1 MVEGFK
7 NMRVLFICTG
17 NICRSPMG
25 ELLFRT
31 YTQGTSLEVGS
42 AGTHSLAGHS
52 IDPSSK
58 ALMDAV
64 GIDSSQFRSTQLT
77 QDIAD
82 NSDLILCF
90 EPEQRHNIVVIA
102 PTALP
107 YTFTLTDFSNMCAYC
122 AQHNMITGVTIQERL
137 QSVIDQSMQIRPML
151 PPSATIPDPY
161 RKNFEAFRSAAR
173 ATNDAIRNILRS
185 ISYNTTPA
193 VQSVKE
199 TVQLGNPPHFHGD
212 VVHGDWPLP
221 DLSFDNAVAP
231 ADIVVKDNTE
241 VETANTKLIAPDDL
255 PDDVQ
260 SDESSDQD
268 EMPVVVEDTSIRD
281 KAAAAEKKSKK
292 RKIIIIASAAA
303 VAALLA
309 VGGTVAWHVTSVNAQ
324 RDAFS
329 SCKQSATRYAKVK
342 KRYDAAIQNANLLV
356 SVPSNQLSDSKT
368 ASTLKDA
375 LSNAYDFIPTTQC
388 VASLSTE
395 NLTRAAKQNN
405 KNAKAMEQSLTT
417 LTKASDALSKS
428 RNAKA
433 DSSVEAAKQSLKTT
447 LEQAKSLMDSSKDNV
462 SDEKTRTAL
471 QQAID
476 AANQVL
482 NGKSPSIN
490 ALSKAR
496 ESVENA
502 MKTVT
507 DSVAKHNA
515 DSKAYETPKDNS
527 NSNSN
532 NQTYYNPSIYAPAPK
547 QNAINNSNTGSSAGP
562 AGTGTGGN
570 NSGGNSGS
578 NNNSSSNGSG
588 NNSGGNG
595 ETKPTPTPTP
605 TPGPGPDPDPT
616 PTPDPDPTPT
626 PDPDPTPTPDP
637 DPTPTPDP
645 DPTPT
650 PDPDPTPTPDPG
662 NGGESTQTAE

>member
-1 MVEGFK
+1 
-7 NMRVLFICTG
+7 MRVLFICTG

-31 YTQGTSLEVGS
+31 YTQGTSLEIGS
-42 AGTHSLAGHS
+42 AGTHSLVGHG

-90 EPEQRHNIVVIA
+90 EPEQRHNIVIIA

-122 AQHNMITGVTIQERL
+122 AQHNMITGATIQERL

-161 RKNFEAFRSAAR
+161 RKNFEAFRSVAR
-173 ATNDAIRNILRS
+173 VTNDAIRNILRS
-185 ISYNTTPA
+185 ISYNTA
-193 VQSVKE
+193 SVVQSTEE
-199 TVQLGNPPHFHGD
+199 TVQLGNPPYFHGD

-221 DLSFDNAVAP
+221 DFSFDNAVAP
-231 ADIVVKDNTE
+231 ADIVVKDDTE
-241 VETANTKLIAPDDL
+241 VEAANTKLITPDDL
-255 PDDVQ
+255 PNDAQ
-260 SDESSDQD
+260 SDGNSGQD
-268 EMPVVVEDTSIRD
+268 EMPVIVEDTSIRD

-342 KRYDAAIQNANLLV
+342 KRYDAAIQNANLLA
-356 SVPSNQLSDSKT
+356 SVPSDQLSDSKS

-375 LSNAYDFIPTTQC
+375 LSNTYDFIPTTQC

-395 NLTRAAKQNN
+395 NLARAAKQNN

-417 LTKASDALSKS
+417 LTKASNAVSKS

-433 DSSVEAAKQSLKTT
+433 NSSVDAAKQALRTT

-496 ESVENA
+496 ESVKNA

-515 DSKAYETPKDNS
+515 DSKAYETPEDDS

-532 NQTYYNPSIYAPAPK
+532 NRVYYNPSIYAPAPK
-547 QNAINNSNTGSSAGP
+547 QDALTNTGGSSDSSSKSESV
-562 AGTGTGGN
+562 N
-570 NSGGNSGS
+570 SSGGNSGS
-578 NNNSSSNGSG
+578 DNKHESGSSSSGNGSG
-588 NNSGGNG
+588 NSG
-595 ETKPTPTPTP
+595 ETKPTPT
-605 TPGPGPDPDPT
+605 PT

-626 PDPDPTPTPDP
+626 PDPAPTPTPA
-637 DPTPTPDP
+637 
-645 DPTPT
+645 
-650 PDPDPTPTPDPG
+650 PG
-662 NGGESTQTAE
+662 SGGESTQAAE

>member
-31 YTQGTSLEVGS
+31 YTQGTSLEIGS
-42 AGTHSLAGHS
+42 AGTHSLVGHG

-58 ALMDAV
+58 ALMYAV

-292 RKIIIIASAAA
+292 RKIIIIASAVA

-356 SVPSNQLSDSKT
+356 SVPSDQLADSKT

-462 SDEKTRTAL
+462 SDEKTRTSL

-482 NGKSPSIN
+482 NGEGPSIN

-496 ESVENA
+496 ENVESA

-605 TPGPGPDPDPT
+605 TPGP
-616 PTPDPDPTPT
+616 
-626 PDPDPTPTPDP
+626 
-637 DPTPTPDP
+637 DP

>member
-292 RKIIIIASAAA
+292 RKIIIIASAAT

-356 SVPSNQLSDSKT
+356 SVPSDQLADSKT

-417 LTKASDALSKS
+417 LAKASDALSKS

-515 DSKAYETPKDNS
+515 DSKAYEIPKDNS

-605 TPGPGPDPDPT
+605 TPGPT
-616 PTPDPDPTPT
+616 PT
-626 PDPDPTPTPDP
+626 
-637 DPTPTPDP
+637 
-645 DPTPT
+645 
-650 PDPDPTPTPDPG
+650 PTPTPDPG

>member
-1 MVEGFK
+1 MPNAIYILFLAFFHISMVEGFK

-31 YTQGTSLEVGS
+31 YTQGTSLEIGS
-42 AGTHSLAGHS
+42 AGTHSLVGHS

-292 RKIIIIASAAA
+292 RKIIIIASAVA

-356 SVPSNQLSDSKT
+356 SVPSDQLADSKT

-462 SDEKTRTAL
+462 SDEKTRTSL

-482 NGKSPSIN
+482 NGEGPSIN

-496 ESVENA
+496 ENVESA

-547 QNAINNSNTGSSAGP
+547 QNVINNSNTGSSAGP
-562 AGTGTGGN
+562 AGTGTGGD

-605 TPGPGPDPDPT
+605 TPGPT
-616 PTPDPDPTPT
+616 
-626 PDPDPTPTPDP
+626 
-637 DPTPTPDP
+637 
-645 DPTPT
+645 PTPT

>member
-1 MVEGFK
+1 MH
-7 NMRVLFICTG
+7 VLFICTG

-42 AGTHSLAGHS
+42 AGTHSLVGHV

-77 QDIAD
+77 QNIA
-82 NSDLILCF
+82 NSADLILCF
-90 EPEQRHNIVVIA
+90 EPEQRHNVVIIA

-122 AQHNMITGVTIQERL
+122 AQHGMITGDTIQERL
-137 QSVIDQSMQIRPML
+137 QSVINQSMQARPML
-151 PPSATIPDPY
+151 PPAATIPDPY

-173 ATNDAIRNILRS
+173 ATDDAIRNILRS
-185 ISYNTTPA
+185 ISYDTASAAPNTGGTA
-193 VQSVKE
+193 
-199 TVQLGNPPHFHGD
+199 QLGNPSHFHGD

-221 DLSFDNAVAP
+221 DLSFDNAVPP
-231 ADIVVKDNTE
+231 ANIVVKDDTE
-241 VETANTKLIAPDDL
+241 VETANTTLITPDDISS
-255 PDDVQ
+255 DVQ
-260 SDESSDQD
+260 SRESDEHD
-268 EMPVVVEDTSIRD
+268 EMPVIVEDTSIHD
-281 KAAAAEKKSKK
+281 KAVAAEKKSKK
-292 RKIIIIASAAA
+292 RKVIIIASVAA

-309 VGGTVAWHVTSVNAQ
+309 VGGTVAWHVSSVNAQ
-324 RDAFS
+324 RSAFS
-329 SCKQSATRYAKVK
+329 SCKQSAARYAKVK

-356 SVPSNQLSDSKT
+356 DVPVDQLADGNT
-368 ASTLKDA
+368 ASTLKDV
-375 LSNAYDFIPTTQC
+375 LSNTYDFIPTTQC

-395 NLTRAAKQNN
+395 NLTQAAKQNN
-405 KNAKAMEQSLTT
+405 KNAKAMERSLAS
-417 LTKASDALSKS
+417 LAKASDAVSKS
-428 RNAKA
+428 RDAKA
-433 DSSVEAAKQSLKTT
+433 DSSVETAKQALHTT

-462 SDEKTRTAL
+462 ADEKTRTAL

-476 AANQVL
+476 EANQVL
-482 NGKSPSIN
+482 NGENPSIK

-496 ESVENA
+496 ENVENA
-502 MKTVT
+502 MKAVT

-532 NQTYYNPSIYAPAPK
+532 NRTYYNPSIYAPAPK

-605 TPGPGPDPDPT
+605 TPDPDPT

-626 PDPDPTPTPDP
+626 PDPNPTPTPDP

-645 DPTPT
+645 NPTPT

-662 NGGESTQTAE
+662 NGGEPTQTAE

>member
-1 MVEGFK
+1 
-7 NMRVLFICTG
+7 MRVLFICTG

-31 YTQGTSLEVGS
+31 YTQGTSLEIGS
-42 AGTHSLAGHS
+42 AGTHSLVGHG

-58 ALMDAV
+58 ALMYAV

-90 EPEQRHNIVVIA
+90 EPEQRHNIVIIA

-122 AQHNMITGVTIQERL
+122 AQHNMITGATIQERL

-193 VQSVKE
+193 VQSVEE

-221 DLSFDNAVAP
+221 DLSFDNAVEP
-231 ADIVVKDNTE
+231 ADIVVIDDTE
-241 VETANTKLIAPDDL
+241 VEAANTKLITPDAL
-255 PDDVQ
+255 PNDAQ
-260 SDESSDQD
+260 SDGNSSQD
-268 EMPVVVEDTSIRD
+268 EMPVIVEDTSIRD

-292 RKIIIIASAAA
+292 RKIIIIASAVA

-356 SVPSNQLSDSKT
+356 RVPSDQLADSKT

-375 LSNAYDFIPTTQC
+375 LSNTYDFIPTTQC

-405 KNAKAMEQSLTT
+405 KNAKAMEQSLIT
-417 LTKASDALSKS
+417 LTKASNAVSKS
-428 RNAKA
+428 RNTKA
-433 DSSVEAAKQSLKTT
+433 DSSVDAAKQALKTT

-462 SDEKTRTAL
+462 ADEKARTSL

-482 NGKSPSIN
+482 NGEGPSIN

-496 ESVENA
+496 ENVESA
-502 MKTVT
+502 MKAVT

-515 DSKAYETPKDNS
+515 DSKAYETAEDDSDSSSS
-527 NSNSN
+527 NRV
-532 NQTYYNPSIYAPAPK
+532 YYNPSIYAPAPK
-547 QNAINNSNTGSSAGP
+547 QNALTNTGISGDS
-562 AGTGTGGN
+562 N
-570 NSGGNSGS
+570 NKHESGS
-578 NNNSSSNGSG
+578 NSSGNGSG
-588 NNSGGNG
+588 NSG
-595 ETKPTPTPTP
+595 ETKPT
-605 TPGPGPDPDPT
+605 PT

-637 DPTPTPDP
+637 DPTPTPNP

-650 PDPDPTPTPDPG
+650 PDPDPTPTPNPDPTPTPDPG
-662 NGGESTQTAE
+662 SGGESTQTAE

>member
-31 YTQGTSLEVGS
+31 YTQGTSLEIGS
-42 AGTHSLAGHS
+42 AGTHSLVGHG

-58 ALMDAV
+58 ALMYAV

-90 EPEQRHNIVVIA
+90 EPEQRHNIVIIA

-122 AQHNMITGVTIQERL
+122 AQHNMITGATIQERL

-161 RKNFEAFRSAAR
+161 RKNFEAFRSVAR
-173 ATNDAIRNILRS
+173 VTNDAIRNILRS
-185 ISYNTTPA
+185 ISYNTASIAQGTE
-193 VQSVKE
+193 E
-199 TVQLGNPPHFHGD
+199 TVQLGSPSHFGD

-231 ADIVVKDNTE
+231 ADIVVKDDTE
-241 VETANTKLIAPDDL
+241 VETTNTKLIAPDDL

-292 RKIIIIASAAA
+292 RKIIIIASAAT

-375 LSNAYDFIPTTQC
+375 LSNTYDFIPTTQC

-433 DSSVEAAKQSLKTT
+433 DSSVEAAKQALKTT

-532 NQTYYNPSIYAPAPK
+532 NRTYYNPSIYAPAPK

-605 TPGPGPDPDPT
+605 TPDPDPTPTPDPAPT

-626 PDPDPTPTPDP
+626 PDPA
-637 DPTPTPDP
+637 
-645 DPTPT
+645 
-650 PDPDPTPTPDPG
+650 PTPTPDPG

>member
-1 MVEGFK
+1 
-7 NMRVLFICTG
+7 MRVLFICTG

-31 YTQGTSLEVGS
+31 YTQGTSLEIGS
-42 AGTHSLAGHS
+42 AGTHSLVGHG

-58 ALMDAV
+58 ALMYAV

-90 EPEQRHNIVVIA
+90 EPEQRHNIVIIA

-122 AQHNMITGVTIQERL
+122 AQHNMITGATIQERL

-161 RKNFEAFRSAAR
+161 RKNFEAFRSVAR
-173 ATNDAIRNILRS
+173 VTNDAIRNILRS
-185 ISYNTTPA
+185 ISYNTASIAQGTE
-193 VQSVKE
+193 E
-199 TVQLGNPPHFHGD
+199 TVQLGSPSHFGD

-231 ADIVVKDNTE
+231 ADIVVKDDTE
-241 VETANTKLIAPDDL
+241 VETTNTKLIAPDDL

-292 RKIIIIASAAA
+292 RKIIIIASAAT

-375 LSNAYDFIPTTQC
+375 LSNTYDFIPTTQC

-433 DSSVEAAKQSLKTT
+433 DSSVEAAKQALKTT

-532 NQTYYNPSIYAPAPK
+532 NRTYYNPSIYAPAPK

-605 TPGPGPDPDPT
+605 TPDPDPTPTPDPAPT

-626 PDPDPTPTPDP
+626 PDPA
-637 DPTPTPDP
+637 
-645 DPTPT
+645 
-650 PDPDPTPTPDPG
+650 PTPTPDPG

>member
-1 MVEGFK
+1 
-7 NMRVLFICTG
+7 MRVLFICTG

-292 RKIIIIASAAA
+292 RKIIIIASAAT

-356 SVPSNQLSDSKT
+356 SVPSDQLADSKT

-417 LTKASDALSKS
+417 LAKASDALSKS

-515 DSKAYETPKDNS
+515 DSKAYEIPKDNS

-605 TPGPGPDPDPT
+605 TPGPT
-616 PTPDPDPTPT
+616 PT
-626 PDPDPTPTPDP
+626 
-637 DPTPTPDP
+637 
-645 DPTPT
+645 PTPT

>member
-292 RKIIIIASAAA
+292 RKIIIIASAAT

-356 SVPSNQLSDSKT
+356 SVPSDQLADSKT

-417 LTKASDALSKS
+417 LAKASDALSKS

-515 DSKAYETPKDNS
+515 DSKAYEIPKDNS

-605 TPGPGPDPDPT
+605 TPGPT
-616 PTPDPDPTPT
+616 PT
-626 PDPDPTPTPDP
+626 
-637 DPTPTPDP
+637 PTPTPDP

>member
-1 MVEGFK
+1 MPNAIYILFLAFFRISMVEGFK

-31 YTQGTSLEVGS
+31 YTQGTSLEIGS
-42 AGTHSLAGHS
+42 AGTHSLVGHS

-292 RKIIIIASAAA
+292 RKIIIIASAVA

-356 SVPSNQLSDSKT
+356 SVPSDQLADSKT

-462 SDEKTRTAL
+462 SDEKTRTSL

-482 NGKSPSIN
+482 NGEGPSIN

-496 ESVENA
+496 ENVESA

-547 QNAINNSNTGSSAGP
+547 QNVINNSNTGSSAGP
-562 AGTGTGGN
+562 AGTGTGGD

-605 TPGPGPDPDPT
+605 TPGPT
-616 PTPDPDPTPT
+616 
-626 PDPDPTPTPDP
+626 
-637 DPTPTPDP
+637 
-645 DPTPT
+645 PTPT

>member
-31 YTQGTSLEVGS
+31 YTQGTSLEIGS
-42 AGTHSLAGHS
+42 AGTHSLVGHG

-58 ALMDAV
+58 ALMYAV

-90 EPEQRHNIVVIA
+90 EPEQRHNIVIIA

-122 AQHNMITGVTIQERL
+122 AQHNMITGATIQERL

-161 RKNFEAFRSAAR
+161 RKNFEAFRSVAR
-173 ATNDAIRNILRS
+173 VTNDAIRNILRS
-185 ISYNTTPA
+185 ISYNTASIAQGTE
-193 VQSVKE
+193 E
-199 TVQLGNPPHFHGD
+199 TVQLGSPSHFGD

-231 ADIVVKDNTE
+231 ADIVVKDDTE
-241 VETANTKLIAPDDL
+241 VETTNTKLIAPDDL

-292 RKIIIIASAAA
+292 RKIIIIASAAT

-375 LSNAYDFIPTTQC
+375 LSNTYDFIPTTQC

-433 DSSVEAAKQSLKTT
+433 DSSVEAAKQALKTT

-532 NQTYYNPSIYAPAPK
+532 NRTYYNPSIYAPAPK

-605 TPGPGPDPDPT
+605 TPDPDPTPTPDPAPT

-626 PDPDPTPTPDP
+626 PDPAPTPTPDP

-645 DPTPT
+645 A
-650 PDPDPTPTPDPG
+650 PTPTPDPG

>member
-1 MVEGFK
+1 
-7 NMRVLFICTG
+7 MRVLFICTG

-64 GIDSSQFRSTQLT
+64 GINSSQFRSTQLT

-292 RKIIIIASAAA
+292 RKIIIIASAAT

-309 VGGTVAWHVTSVNAQ
+309 VGGTVAWHVTSVNVQ

-356 SVPSNQLSDSKT
+356 SVPSDQLADSKT

-462 SDEKTRTAL
+462 SDEKTRTSL

-482 NGKSPSIN
+482 NGEGPSIN

-496 ESVENA
+496 ENVESA
-502 MKTVT
+502 MKAVT

-515 DSKAYETPKDNS
+515 DSKAYETAEDDSDSSSS
-527 NSNSN
+527 NRV
-532 NQTYYNPSIYAPAPK
+532 YYNPSIYAPALK
-547 QNAINNSNTGSSAGP
+547 QNALTNTGI
-562 AGTGTGGN
+562 
-570 NSGGNSGS
+570 SGD
-578 NNNSSSNGSG
+578 SSSKNESG
-588 NNSGGNG
+588 NNSGSSSGGNGNSNNKHESGSNSSGNGSGNSG
-595 ETKPTPTPTP
+595 ETKPT
-605 TPGPGPDPDPT
+605 PT

-626 PDPDPTPTPDP
+626 PDPDPTPTPN
-637 DPTPTPDP
+637 
-645 DPTPT
+645 
-650 PDPDPTPTPDPG
+650 PDPTPTPDPG
-662 NGGESTQTAE
+662 SGGESTQTAE

>member
-1 MVEGFK
+1 
-7 NMRVLFICTG
+7 MRVLFICTG

-292 RKIIIIASAAA
+292 RKIIIIASAAT

-356 SVPSNQLSDSKT
+356 SVPSDQLADSKT

-417 LTKASDALSKS
+417 LAKASDALSKS

-515 DSKAYETPKDNS
+515 DSKAYEIPKDNS

-605 TPGPGPDPDPT
+605 TPGPT
-616 PTPDPDPTPT
+616 PT
-626 PDPDPTPTPDP
+626 
-637 DPTPTPDP
+637 PTPTPDP

>member
-1 MVEGFK
+1 
-7 NMRVLFICTG
+7 MRVLFICTG

-64 GIDSSQFRSTQLT
+64 GINSSQFRSTQLT

-292 RKIIIIASAAA
+292 RKIIIIASAAT

-356 SVPSNQLSDSKT
+356 SVPSDQLADSKT

-462 SDEKTRTAL
+462 SDEKTRTSL

-482 NGKSPSIN
+482 NGEGPSIN

-496 ESVENA
+496 ENVESA
-502 MKTVT
+502 MKAVA

-515 DSKAYETPKDNS
+515 DSKAYETAEDDSDSSSS
-527 NSNSN
+527 NRV
-532 NQTYYNPSIYAPAPK
+532 YYNPSIYAPALK
-547 QNAINNSNTGSSAGP
+547 QNALTNTGI
-562 AGTGTGGN
+562 
-570 NSGGNSGS
+570 SGD
-578 NNNSSSNGSG
+578 SSSKNESG
-588 NNSGGNG
+588 NNSGSSSGGNGNSNNKHESGSNSSGNGSGNSG
-595 ETKPTPTPTP
+595 ETKPTPA
-605 TPGPGPDPDPT
+605 

-626 PDPDPTPTPDP
+626 PDPDPTPTPNP

-650 PDPDPTPTPDPG
+650 PNPDPTPTPDPG
-662 NGGESTQTAE
+662 SGGESTQTAE

>member
-1 MVEGFK
+1 
-7 NMRVLFICTG
+7 MRVLFTCTG

-42 AGTHSLAGHS
+42 AGTHSLVGHV

-77 QDIAD
+77 QNIA
-82 NSDLILCF
+82 NSADLILCF
-90 EPEQRHNIVVIA
+90 EPEQRHNVVIIA

-137 QSVIDQSMQIRPML
+137 QSVINQSMQARPML
-151 PPSATIPDPY
+151 PPAATIPDPY

-173 ATNDAIRNILRS
+173 ATDDAIRNILRS
-185 ISYNTTPA
+185 ISYDTASAAPNTGGTA
-193 VQSVKE
+193 
-199 TVQLGNPPHFHGD
+199 QLGNPSHFHGD

-221 DLSFDNAVAP
+221 DLSFDNAVPP
-231 ADIVVKDNTE
+231 ANIIVKDDTE
-241 VETANTKLIAPDDL
+241 VETANTTLITPDDISS
-255 PDDVQ
+255 DVQ
-260 SDESSDQD
+260 SRESDEHDK
-268 EMPVVVEDTSIRD
+268 MPVIVEDTSIHD
-281 KAAAAEKKSKK
+281 KAVAAEKKSKK
-292 RKIIIIASAAA
+292 RKVIIIASVAA

-309 VGGTVAWHVTSVNAQ
+309 VGGTVAWHVSSVNAQ
-324 RDAFS
+324 RSAFS
-329 SCKQSATRYAKVK
+329 SCKQSAARYAKVK

-356 SVPSNQLSDSKT
+356 DVPVDQLADGNT
-368 ASTLKDA
+368 ASTLKDM
-375 LSNAYDFIPTTQC
+375 LSNTYDFIPTTQC

-395 NLTRAAKQNN
+395 NLTQAAKQNN
-405 KNAKAMEQSLTT
+405 KNAKAMERSLAS
-417 LTKASDALSKS
+417 LAKASDAVSKS
-428 RNAKA
+428 RDAKA
-433 DSSVEAAKQSLKTT
+433 DSSVETAKQALHTT

-462 SDEKTRTAL
+462 ADEKTRTTL

-476 AANQVL
+476 EANQVL
-482 NGKSPSIN
+482 NGENPSIK

-496 ESVENA
+496 ENVENA
-502 MKTVT
+502 MKAVT

-532 NQTYYNPSIYAPAPK
+532 NRTYYNPSIYAPAPK

-605 TPGPGPDPDPT
+605 TP
-616 PTPDPDPTPT
+616 
-626 PDPDPTPTPDP
+626 
-637 DPTPTPDP
+637 DP

-662 NGGESTQTAE
+662 NGGEPTQTAE

>member
-626 PDPDPTPTPDP
+626 PDP
-637 DPTPTPDP
+637 
-645 DPTPT
+645 
-650 PDPDPTPTPDPG
+650 G

>member
-1 MVEGFK
+1 
-7 NMRVLFICTG
+7 MRVLFICTG

-31 YTQGTSLEVGS
+31 YTQGTSLEIGS
-42 AGTHSLAGHS
+42 AGTHSLVGHG

-58 ALMDAV
+58 ALMYAV

-90 EPEQRHNIVVIA
+90 EPEQRHNIVIIA
-102 PTALP
+102 LTALP

-122 AQHNMITGVTIQERL
+122 AQHNMITGATIQERL

-161 RKNFEAFRSAAR
+161 RKNFEAFRSVAR
-173 ATNDAIRNILRS
+173 VTNDAIRNILRS
-185 ISYNTTPA
+185 ISYNTASIAQGTE
-193 VQSVKE
+193 E
-199 TVQLGNPPHFHGD
+199 TVQLGSPSHFGD

-231 ADIVVKDNTE
+231 ADIVVKDDTE
-241 VETANTKLIAPDDL
+241 VETTNTKLIAPDDL

-292 RKIIIIASAAA
+292 RKIIIIASAAT

-375 LSNAYDFIPTTQC
+375 LSNTYDFIPTTQC

-482 NGKSPSIN
+482 NGEGPSIN

-496 ESVENA
+496 ENVESA

-605 TPGPGPDPDPT
+605 TPGPTPT
-616 PTPDPDPTPT
+616 PTPG
-626 PDPDPTPTPDP
+626 
-637 DPTPTPDP
+637 P

>member
-1 MVEGFK
+1 
-7 NMRVLFICTG
+7 MRVLFICTG

-31 YTQGTSLEVGS
+31 YTQGTSLKVGS
-42 AGTHSLAGHS
+42 AGTHSLVGHA
-52 IDPSSK
+52 IDPSSN
-58 ALMDAV
+58 ALMESV
-64 GIDSSQFRSTQLT
+64 GIDASQFRSTQLT
-77 QDIAD
+77 QSIA
-82 NSDLILCF
+82 NNADLILCF
-90 EPEQRHNIVVIA
+90 EPEQRHNVVIIA

-137 QSVIDQSMQIRPML
+137 QSVINQSMQARPML
-151 PPSATIPDPY
+151 PPAATIPDPY
-161 RKNFEAFRSAAR
+161 RRNFEAFRSAAR

-185 ISYNTTPA
+185 ISYNTASAASNTG
-193 VQSVKE
+193 E
-199 TVQLGNPPHFHGD
+199 TAQLENPPHFHGD

-221 DLSFDNAVAP
+221 DLSFDNAVPP
-231 ADIVVKDNTE
+231 ANIVIKD
-241 VETANTKLIAPDDL
+241 ETANTTLITPDGVSN
-255 PDDVQ
+255 DVQ
-260 SDESSDQD
+260 SRESDEQD
-268 EMPVVVEDTSIRD
+268 EIPVIVEDTSIHD
-281 KAAAAEKKSKK
+281 KAVAAEKKSKK
-292 RKIIIIASAAA
+292 RKVIIIASVAA

-309 VGGTVAWHVTSVNAQ
+309 VGGTVAWHISSVNAQ
-324 RDAFS
+324 RSAFS

-356 SVPSNQLSDSKT
+356 DVPADQLADGNT

-375 LSNAYDFIPTTQC
+375 LSNTYDFIPTTQC

-405 KNAKAMEQSLTT
+405 KNAKAMERSLVS
-417 LTKASDALSKS
+417 LTKAADAVSKS
-428 RNAKA
+428 RDAKA
-433 DSSVEAAKQSLKTT
+433 DSSVETAKQALQTT

-462 SDEKTRTAL
+462 ADEKTRTAL

-482 NGKSPSIN
+482 NGENPSIK

-496 ESVENA
+496 ENVENA
-502 MKTVT
+502 MKAVT

-532 NQTYYNPSIYAPAPK
+532 NRTYYNPSIYAPAPK
-547 QNAINNSNTGSSAGP
+547 QNAINNSS
-562 AGTGTGGN
+562 TGGN
-570 NSGGNSGS
+570 
-578 NNNSSSNGSG
+578 SSS
-588 NNSGGNG
+588 GNG
-595 ETKPTPTPTP
+595 EK
-605 TPGPGPDPDPT
+605 PT

-637 DPTPTPDP
+637 DPTPTPV
-645 DPTPT
+645 
-650 PDPDPTPTPDPG
+650 PG
-662 NGGESTQTAE
+662 NGGESTQAAE

>member
-1 MVEGFK
+1 
-7 NMRVLFICTG
+7 MRVLFICTG

-58 ALMDAV
+58 ALLDAV

-122 AQHNMITGVTIQERL
+122 AQHNMITGATIQERL

-161 RKNFEAFRSAAR
+161 RKNFEAFRSAAC

-185 ISYNTTPA
+185 ISYNTA
-193 VQSVKE
+193 SNAQSAEE
-199 TVQLGNPPHFHGD
+199 TVQLGDSSHFGD

-221 DLSFDNAVAP
+221 DFSFDNAVAP
-231 ADIVVKDNTE
+231 ADIVIKDDTE
-241 VETANTKLIAPDDL
+241 VKAANTKLITPDTL
-255 PDDVQ
+255 PDNVQ
-260 SDESSDQD
+260 SDGSSGQN
-268 EMPVVVEDTSIRD
+268 EMPVIVEDTSIRD
-281 KAAAAEKKSKK
+281 KAVAAEKKSKK

-375 LSNAYDFIPTTQC
+375 LSNTYDFIPTTQC

-417 LTKASDALSKS
+417 LTKASNAVSKS

-433 DSSVEAAKQSLKTT
+433 DSSVDAAKQALRTT

-462 SDEKTRTAL
+462 ADEKTRTAL

-482 NGKSPSIN
+482 SGDDPSIN
-490 ALSKAR
+490 TLSKAR
-496 ESVENA
+496 ENVENA
-502 MKTVT
+502 MKAVT

-515 DSKAYETPKDNS
+515 DSKAYETPEDDSDSSSS
-527 NSNSN
+527 NRV
-532 NQTYYNPSIYAPAPK
+532 YYNPSIYAPAPK
-547 QNAINNSNTGSSAGP
+547 QNAINSNTGGNGGS
-562 AGTGTGGN
+562 AGTGSGGN
-570 NSGGNSGS
+570 NSGGNGGS
-578 NNNSSSNGSG
+578 NNSSSSNGSG
-588 NNSGGNG
+588 NSSGGSG
-595 ETKPTPTPTP
+595 ETKPTPT
-605 TPGPGPDPDPT
+605 PT

-650 PDPDPTPTPDPG
+650 PDPDPDPTPTPDPDPTPTPDPG

>member
-292 RKIIIIASAAA
+292 RKIIIIASAAT

-356 SVPSNQLSDSKT
+356 SVPSDQLADSKT

-417 LTKASDALSKS
+417 LAKASDALSKS

-515 DSKAYETPKDNS
+515 DSKAYEIPKDNS

-605 TPGPGPDPDPT
+605 TPGPT
-616 PTPDPDPTPT
+616 PT
-626 PDPDPTPTPDP
+626 PTPTPDP

>member
-31 YTQGTSLEVGS
+31 YTQGTSLEIGS
-42 AGTHSLAGHS
+42 AGTHSLVGHG

-58 ALMDAV
+58 ALMYAV

-281 KAAAAEKKSKK
+281 KATAAEKKSKK
-292 RKIIIIASAAA
+292 RKIIIIASAVA

-356 SVPSNQLSDSKT
+356 SVPSDQLADSKT

-462 SDEKTRTAL
+462 SDEKTRTSL

-482 NGKSPSIN
+482 NGEGPSIN

-496 ESVENA
+496 ENVESA

-605 TPGPGPDPDPT
+605 TPGP
-616 PTPDPDPTPT
+616 
-626 PDPDPTPTPDP
+626 
-637 DPTPTPDP
+637 DP

>member
-1 MVEGFK
+1 
-7 NMRVLFICTG
+7 MRVLFICTG

-31 YTQGTSLEVGS
+31 YTQGTSLEIGS
-42 AGTHSLAGHS
+42 AGTHSLVGHG

-58 ALMDAV
+58 ALMYAV

-231 ADIVVKDNTE
+231 ADIGVKDNTE

-292 RKIIIIASAAA
+292 RKIIIIASA
-303 VAALLA
+303 
-309 VGGTVAWHVTSVNAQ
+309 
-324 RDAFS
+324 
-329 SCKQSATRYAKVK
+329 
-342 KRYDAAIQNANLLV
+342 IQNANLLV
-356 SVPSNQLSDSKT
+356 SVPSDQLADSKT

-462 SDEKTRTAL
+462 SDEKTRTSL

-482 NGKSPSIN
+482 NGEGPSIN

-496 ESVENA
+496 ENVESA

-605 TPGPGPDPDPT
+605 TPGPTPT
-616 PTPDPDPTPT
+616 PTPG
-626 PDPDPTPTPDP
+626 
-637 DPTPTPDP
+637 PDP

>member
-1 MVEGFK
+1 MGVITAYRQTLFLDLKREMPRQCHLFSDHTSQFGTQRRIRDPHILDHRAFDVEKLVEYAAHQALFGCVFSWSLNILPKKRSSLTPTTVQQRTTTHENNTRAIYILFLAYFRISMVEGFK

-64 GIDSSQFRSTQLT
+64 GINSSQFRSTQLT

-292 RKIIIIASAAA
+292 RKIIIIASAAT

-356 SVPSNQLSDSKT
+356 SVPTS
-368 ASTLKDA
+368 
-375 LSNAYDFIPTTQC
+375 
-388 VASLSTE
+388 
-395 NLTRAAKQNN
+395 
-405 KNAKAMEQSLTT
+405 
-417 LTKASDALSKS
+417 S
-428 RNAKA
+428 R
-433 DSSVEAAKQSLKTT
+433 
-447 LEQAKSLMDSSKDNV
+447 
-462 SDEKTRTAL
+462 
-471 QQAID
+471 I
-476 AANQVL
+476 
-482 NGKSPSIN
+482 
-490 ALSKAR
+490 AR
-496 ESVENA
+496 
-502 MKTVT
+502 
-507 DSVAKHNA
+507 
-515 DSKAYETPKDNS
+515 P
-527 NSNSN
+527 
-532 NQTYYNPSIYAPAPK
+532 PAR
-547 QNAINNSNTGSSAGP
+547 
-562 AGTGTGGN
+562 
-570 NSGGNSGS
+570 
-578 NNNSSSNGSG
+578 
-588 NNSGGNG
+588 
-595 ETKPTPTPTP
+595 
-605 TPGPGPDPDPT
+605 
-616 PTPDPDPTPT
+616 
-626 PDPDPTPTPDP
+626 
-637 DPTPTPDP
+637 
-645 DPTPT
+645 
-650 PDPDPTPTPDPG
+650 
-662 NGGESTQTAE
+662 

>member
-31 YTQGTSLEVGS
+31 YTQGTSLEIGS
-42 AGTHSLAGHS
+42 AGTHSLVGHG

-58 ALMDAV
+58 ALMYAV

-90 EPEQRHNIVVIA
+90 EPEQRHNIVIIA

-122 AQHNMITGVTIQERL
+122 AQHNMITGATIQERL

-161 RKNFEAFRSAAR
+161 RKNFEAFRSVAR
-173 ATNDAIRNILRS
+173 VTNDAIRNILRS
-185 ISYNTTPA
+185 ISYNTVSIAQGTE
-193 VQSVKE
+193 E
-199 TVQLGNPPHFHGD
+199 TVQLGSPSHFGD

-231 ADIVVKDNTE
+231 ADIVVKDDTE
-241 VETANTKLIAPDDL
+241 VETTNTKLIAPDDL

-292 RKIIIIASAAA
+292 RKIIIIASAAT

-375 LSNAYDFIPTTQC
+375 LSNTYDFIPTTQC

-482 NGKSPSIN
+482 NGEGPSIN

-496 ESVENA
+496 ENVESA

-605 TPGPGPDPDPT
+605 TPGPTPTPTPGPTPTPTPGPDPT
-616 PTPDPDPTPT
+616 PTPGPT
-626 PDPDPTPTPDP
+626 
-637 DPTPTPDP
+637 PTPTPDP

>member
-292 RKIIIIASAAA
+292 RKIIIIASAAT

-356 SVPSNQLSDSKT
+356 SVPSDQLADSKT

-417 LTKASDALSKS
+417 LAKASDALSKS

-515 DSKAYETPKDNS
+515 DSKAYEIPKDNS

-605 TPGPGPDPDPT
+605 TPGPT
-616 PTPDPDPTPT
+616 PT
-626 PDPDPTPTPDP
+626 
-637 DPTPTPDP
+637 
-645 DPTPT
+645 PTPT

>member
-1 MVEGFK
+1 
-7 NMRVLFICTG
+7 MRVLFICTG

-42 AGTHSLAGHS
+42 AGTHSLVGHV

-77 QDIAD
+77 QNIA
-82 NSDLILCF
+82 NNADLILCF
-90 EPEQRHNIVVIA
+90 EPEQRHDTVIIA

-137 QSVIDQSMQIRPML
+137 QSVINQSMQARPML
-151 PPSATIPDPY
+151 PPAATIPDPY
-161 RKNFEAFRSAAR
+161 RRNFEAFRSAAR

-185 ISYNTTPA
+185 ISYNTASAASNTG
-193 VQSVKE
+193 E
-199 TVQLGNPPHFHGD
+199 TAQLENPPHFHGD

-221 DLSFDNAVAP
+221 DLSFDNAVPP
-231 ADIVVKDNTE
+231 ANIVIKDDTE
-241 VETANTKLIAPDDL
+241 VETANTTLITPDGVSN
-255 PDDVQ
+255 DVQ
-260 SDESSDQD
+260 SRESDKQD
-268 EMPVVVEDTSIRD
+268 EIPIIVEDTSIHD
-281 KAAAAEKKSKK
+281 KAVAAEKKSKK
-292 RKIIIIASAAA
+292 RKVIIIASVAA

-309 VGGTVAWHVTSVNAQ
+309 VGGTVAWHVSSVNAQ
-324 RDAFS
+324 RSAFS

-356 SVPSNQLSDSKT
+356 DVPADQLADGNT

-375 LSNAYDFIPTTQC
+375 LSNTYDFIPTTQC

-405 KNAKAMEQSLTT
+405 KNAKAMERSLVS
-417 LTKASDALSKS
+417 LTKAADAVSKS
-428 RNAKA
+428 RDAKA
-433 DSSVEAAKQSLKTT
+433 DSSVETAKQALQTT

-462 SDEKTRTAL
+462 ADEKTRTAL

-482 NGKSPSIN
+482 NGENPSIK

-496 ESVENA
+496 ENVENA
-502 MKTVT
+502 MKAVT

-532 NQTYYNPSIYAPAPK
+532 NRTYYNPSIYAPAPK

-605 TPGPGPDPDPT
+605 TPDPDPT

-626 PDPDPTPTPDP
+626 PDPNPTPTPDP

-645 DPTPT
+645 NPTPP
-650 PDPDPTPTPDPG
+650 PDPDATPTPDPG
-662 NGGESTQTAE
+662 NGGEPTQTAE

>member
-31 YTQGTSLEVGS
+31 YTQGTSLEIGS
-42 AGTHSLAGHS
+42 AGTHSLVGHG

-58 ALMDAV
+58 ALMYAV

-268 EMPVVVEDTSIRD
+268 EIPVVVEDTSIRD

-292 RKIIIIASAAA
+292 RKIIIIASAVA

-356 SVPSNQLSDSKT
+356 SVPSDQLADSKT

-462 SDEKTRTAL
+462 SDEKTRTSL

-482 NGKSPSIN
+482 NGEGPSIN

-496 ESVENA
+496 ENVESA

-605 TPGPGPDPDPT
+605 TPGP
-616 PTPDPDPTPT
+616 
-626 PDPDPTPTPDP
+626 
-637 DPTPTPDP
+637 DP

>member
-1 MVEGFK
+1 MPNAIYILFLAFFHISMVEGFK

-31 YTQGTSLEVGS
+31 YTQGTSLEIGS
-42 AGTHSLAGHS
+42 AGTHSLVGHS

-292 RKIIIIASAAA
+292 RKIIIIASAVA

-356 SVPSNQLSDSKT
+356 SVPSDQLADSKT

-462 SDEKTRTAL
+462 SDEKTRTSL

-482 NGKSPSIN
+482 NGEGPSIN

-496 ESVENA
+496 ENVESA

-547 QNAINNSNTGSSAGP
+547 QNVINNSNTGSSAGP
-562 AGTGTGGN
+562 AGTGTGGD

-605 TPGPGPDPDPT
+605 TPGPTPT
-616 PTPDPDPTPT
+616 PTPGPT
-626 PDPDPTPTPDP
+626 
-637 DPTPTPDP
+637 
-645 DPTPT
+645 PTPT

>member
-31 YTQGTSLEVGS
+31 YTQGTSLEIGS
-42 AGTHSLAGHS
+42 AGTHSLVGHG

-58 ALMDAV
+58 ALMYAV

-193 VQSVKE
+193 VQSDKE

-292 RKIIIIASAAA
+292 RKIIIASAVA

-356 SVPSNQLSDSKT
+356 SVPSDQLADSKT

-462 SDEKTRTAL
+462 SDEKTRTSL

-482 NGKSPSIN
+482 NGEGPSIN

-496 ESVENA
+496 ENVESA

-605 TPGPGPDPDPT
+605 TPGPDPDPTPTPGPDPDPT
-616 PTPDPDPTPT
+616 PTPG
-626 PDPDPTPTPDP
+626 
-637 DPTPTPDP
+637 PDP

>member
-1 MVEGFK
+1 MSNTQPYTV
-7 NMRVLFICTG
+7 MTVCTG

-64 GIDSSQFRSTQLT
+64 GINSSQFRSTQLT

-241 VETANTKLIAPDDL
+241 VETAKYEVDRSGRP
-255 PDDVQ
+255 
-260 SDESSDQD
+260 
-268 EMPVVVEDTSIRD
+268 
-281 KAAAAEKKSKK
+281 
-292 RKIIIIASAAA
+292 
-303 VAALLA
+303 
-309 VGGTVAWHVTSVNAQ
+309 
-324 RDAFS
+324 
-329 SCKQSATRYAKVK
+329 
-342 KRYDAAIQNANLLV
+342 
-356 SVPSNQLSDSKT
+356 
-368 ASTLKDA
+368 
-375 LSNAYDFIPTTQC
+375 
-388 VASLSTE
+388 
-395 NLTRAAKQNN
+395 
-405 KNAKAMEQSLTT
+405 
-417 LTKASDALSKS
+417 
-428 RNAKA
+428 
-433 DSSVEAAKQSLKTT
+433 
-447 LEQAKSLMDSSKDNV
+447 
-462 SDEKTRTAL
+462 
-471 QQAID
+471 
-476 AANQVL
+476 
-482 NGKSPSIN
+482 
-490 ALSKAR
+490 AR
-496 ESVENA
+496 
-502 MKTVT
+502 
-507 DSVAKHNA
+507 
-515 DSKAYETPKDNS
+515 
-527 NSNSN
+527 
-532 NQTYYNPSIYAPAPK
+532 
-547 QNAINNSNTGSSAGP
+547 
-562 AGTGTGGN
+562 
-570 NSGGNSGS
+570 
-578 NNNSSSNGSG
+578 
-588 NNSGGNG
+588 
-595 ETKPTPTPTP
+595 
-605 TPGPGPDPDPT
+605 
-616 PTPDPDPTPT
+616 
-626 PDPDPTPTPDP
+626 
-637 DPTPTPDP
+637 
-645 DPTPT
+645 
-650 PDPDPTPTPDPG
+650 
-662 NGGESTQTAE
+662 

>member
-1 MVEGFK
+1 
-7 NMRVLFICTG
+7 MRVLFICTG

-42 AGTHSLAGHS
+42 AGTHSLVGHG

-122 AQHNMITGVTIQERL
+122 AQHNMITGTTIQERL

-193 VQSVKE
+193 VQSVEE
-199 TVQLGNPPHFHGD
+199 TVQLGNPSHFGD
-212 VVHGDWPLP
+212 MVHGDWPLP

-231 ADIVVKDNTE
+231 ADIVVKDHTE
-241 VETANTKLIAPDDL
+241 IEATNTKLIAPDDL

-260 SDESSDQD
+260 SDGNSDQD
-268 EMPVVVEDTSIRD
+268 EMPVIAEDTSIRD

-292 RKIIIIASAAA
+292 RKIIIIASTAA

-324 RDAFS
+324 REAFS

-375 LSNAYDFIPTTQC
+375 LSNTYDFIPTTQC

-433 DSSVEAAKQSLKTT
+433 DSSVEAAKQALKTT

-532 NQTYYNPSIYAPAPK
+532 NRTYYNPSIYAPAPK
-547 QNAINNSNTGSSAGP
+547 QNAINNSNAGGSAGV
-562 AGTGTGGN
+562 AGTGSGN
-570 NSGGNSGS
+570 TSSGGNSGS
-578 NNNSSSNGSG
+578 NNSSSSNGSS
-588 NNSGGNG
+588 NSSGGSG

-605 TPGPGPDPDPT
+605 TPDPDPT

-662 NGGESTQTAE
+662 SGGESTQTAE

>member
-1 MVEGFK
+1 
-7 NMRVLFICTG
+7 MRVLFICTG

-31 YTQGTSLEVGS
+31 YTQGTSLKVGS
-42 AGTHSLAGHS
+42 AGTHSLVGHA
-52 IDPSSK
+52 IDPSSN
-58 ALMDAV
+58 ALMESV
-64 GIDSSQFRSTQLT
+64 GIDASQFRSTQLT
-77 QDIAD
+77 QSIA
-82 NSDLILCF
+82 NNADLILCF
-90 EPEQRHNIVVIA
+90 EPEQRHNVVIIA

-137 QSVIDQSMQIRPML
+137 QSVINQSMQARPML
-151 PPSATIPDPY
+151 PPAATIPDPY
-161 RKNFEAFRSAAR
+161 RRNFEAFRSAAR
-173 ATNDAIRNILRS
+173 AANDAIRNILRS
-185 ISYNTTPA
+185 ISYNTASAASNTG
-193 VQSVKE
+193 E
-199 TVQLGNPPHFHGD
+199 TAQLENPPHFHGD

-221 DLSFDNAVAP
+221 DLSFDNAVPP
-231 ADIVVKDNTE
+231 ANIVIKDDTE
-241 VETANTKLIAPDDL
+241 VETANTTLITPDGVSN
-255 PDDVQ
+255 DVQ
-260 SDESSDQD
+260 SRESDEQD
-268 EMPVVVEDTSIRD
+268 EIPVIVEDTSIHD
-281 KAAAAEKKSKK
+281 KAVAAEKKSKK
-292 RKIIIIASAAA
+292 RKVIIIASVAA

-309 VGGTVAWHVTSVNAQ
+309 VGGTVAWHISSVNAQ
-324 RDAFS
+324 RSAFS

-356 SVPSNQLSDSKT
+356 DVPADQLADGNT

-375 LSNAYDFIPTTQC
+375 LSNTYDFIPTTQC

-405 KNAKAMEQSLTT
+405 KNAKAMERSLVS
-417 LTKASDALSKS
+417 LTKAADAVSKS
-428 RNAKA
+428 RDAKA
-433 DSSVEAAKQSLKTT
+433 DSSVETAKQALQTT

-462 SDEKTRTAL
+462 ADEKTRTAL

-482 NGKSPSIN
+482 NGENPSIK

-496 ESVENA
+496 ENVENA
-502 MKTVT
+502 MKAVT

-532 NQTYYNPSIYAPAPK
+532 NRTYYNPSIYAPAPK
-547 QNAINNSNTGSSAGP
+547 QNAINNSSTGSSAGP

-605 TPGPGPDPDPT
+605 TPDPDPT

-626 PDPDPTPTPDP
+626 PDPNPTPTPDP

-645 DPTPT
+645 NPTPT

>member
-31 YTQGTSLEVGS
+31 YTQDTSLEIGS
-42 AGTHSLAGHS
+42 AGTHSLVGHG

-90 EPEQRHNIVVIA
+90 EPEQRHNIVIIA

-122 AQHNMITGVTIQERL
+122 AQHNMITGATIQERL

-151 PPSATIPDPY
+151 PPSVTIPDPY
-161 RKNFEAFRSAAR
+161 RKNFEAFRSVAR
-173 ATNDAIRNILRS
+173 VTNDAIRNILRS
-185 ISYNTTPA
+185 ISYDTASIAQGTE
-193 VQSVKE
+193 E
-199 TVQLGNPPHFHGD
+199 TVQLGSPSHFGD

-356 SVPSNQLSDSKT
+356 SVPSDQLADSKT

-428 RNAKA
+428 RDAKA
-433 DSSVEAAKQSLKTT
+433 DSSVETAKQALQTT

-462 SDEKTRTAL
+462 ADEKTRTAL

-476 AANQVL
+476 EANQVL
-482 NGKSPSIN
+482 NGENPSIK
-490 ALSKAR
+490 ALSKAC
-496 ESVENA
+496 ENVENA
-502 MKTVT
+502 MKAVT

-515 DSKAYETPKDNS
+515 DSKAYETPEDDSDSSSS
-527 NSNSN
+527 NRV
-532 NQTYYNPSIYAPAPK
+532 YYNPSIYAPETK
-547 QNAINNSNTGSSAGP
+547 QNALNNSGNGTSTGS
-562 AGTGTGGN
+562 GN
-570 NSGGNSGS
+570 KNTSNSGSNGGNSGS
-578 NNNSSSNGSG
+578 NGSNNTSGNPG
-588 NNSGGNG
+588 NNSGSNSSNNG
-595 ETKPTPTPTP
+595 GTK
-605 TPGPGPDPDPT
+605 PT

-626 PDPDPTPTPDP
+626 PDQNPTPTPDP
-637 DPTPTPDP
+637 DPTPTPDQN
-645 DPTPT
+645 
-650 PDPDPTPTPDPG
+650 PTPTPDPG
-662 NGGESTQTAE
+662 NGGESTQTTE

>member
-1 MVEGFK
+1 
-7 NMRVLFICTG
+7 MRVLFICTG

-31 YTQGTSLEVGS
+31 YTQGTSLEIGS
-42 AGTHSLAGHS
+42 AGTHSLVGHG

-58 ALMDAV
+58 ALMYAV

-90 EPEQRHNIVVIA
+90 EPEQRHNIVIIA

-122 AQHNMITGVTIQERL
+122 AQHNMITGATIQERL

-161 RKNFEAFRSAAR
+161 RKNFEAFRSVAR
-173 ATNDAIRNILRS
+173 VTNDAIRNILRS
-185 ISYNTTPA
+185 ISYNTASIAQGTE
-193 VQSVKE
+193 E
-199 TVQLGNPPHFHGD
+199 TVQLGSPSHFGD

-231 ADIVVKDNTE
+231 ADIVVKDDTE
-241 VETANTKLIAPDDL
+241 VETTNTKLIAPDDL

-292 RKIIIIASAAA
+292 RKIIIIASAAT

-375 LSNAYDFIPTTQC
+375 LSNTYDFIPTTQC

-433 DSSVEAAKQSLKTT
+433 DSSVEAAKQALKTT

-532 NQTYYNPSIYAPAPK
+532 NRTYYNPSIYAPAPK

-605 TPGPGPDPDPT
+605 TPDPDPTPTPDPAPT

-626 PDPDPTPTPDP
+626 PDPAPTPTPDP

-645 DPTPT
+645 A
-650 PDPDPTPTPDPG
+650 PTPTPDPG

>member
-1 MVEGFK
+1 
-7 NMRVLFICTG
+7 MRVLFICTG

-292 RKIIIIASAAA
+292 RKIIIIASAAT

-356 SVPSNQLSDSKT
+356 SVPSDQLADSKT

-417 LTKASDALSKS
+417 LAKASDALSKS

-515 DSKAYETPKDNS
+515 DSKAYEIPKDNS

-605 TPGPGPDPDPT
+605 TPGPT
-616 PTPDPDPTPT
+616 PTPTPT